1 VPPTD
6 LDLPRLERRL
16 RASGAS
22 GLLPARLAASVR
34 LAGEPVVRDGLPLS
48 GDAVLAVV
56 DCGGETV
63 ITPVVV
69 RDGELRRARA
79 GDGAFAAIAE
89 VLAAGTPVGRFVPR
103 PFGPV
108 PTGGDERAIDV
119 DQSND
124 SMVVGD
130 AAVVKVYARTTPGP
144 QPGLDLPAHLA
155 AVGFARTP
163 TPHGVL
169 VWEGA
174 SDRPTLLASVTR
186 YLPGAT
192 DGWDWYVA
200 LLLRWLDGD
209 ASDVEV
215 HAPAAEI
222 GALVADLHRALA
234 TPSEVFPTP
243 VTTAGRDAVAAWRA
257 RAEATL
263 AEALEVAVEETRP
276 RLQALAP
283 RVGPAFDAF
292 DAVDETPVLR
302 IHGDLHVGQVLRSG
316 EGYAV
321 SDLDGNPL
329 APPVE
334 RVRPDAAARDVA
346 SMARAIDHVG
356 RVAQRR
362 RPERDGEVEGWIAE
376 ARGGFLEAYRVGLGP
391 EAHLFDERLL
401 FPFEVAQECHEHVY
415 AARYLPRWSYVPD
428 RALPALLEASA

>member
-1 VPPTD
+1 
-6 LDLPRLERRL
+6 
-16 RASGAS
+16 
-22 GLLPARLAASVR
+22 
-34 LAGEPVVRDGLPLS
+34 
-48 GDAVLAVV
+48 
-56 DCGGETV
+56 
-63 ITPVVV
+63 
-69 RDGELRRARA
+69 
-79 GDGAFAAIAE
+79 
-89 VLAAGTPVGRFVPR
+89 
-103 PFGPV
+103 
-108 PTGGDERAIDV
+108 
-119 DQSND
+119 
-124 SMVVGD
+124 
-130 AAVVKVYARTTPGP
+130 
-144 QPGLDLPAHLA
+144 
-155 AVGFARTP
+155 
-163 TPHGVL
+163 
-169 VWEGA
+169 
-174 SDRPTLLASVTR
+174 
-186 YLPGAT
+186 
-192 DGWDWYVA
+192 
-200 LLLRWLDGD
+200 
-209 ASDVEV
+209 
-215 HAPAAEI
+215 
-222 GALVADLHRALA
+222 
-234 TPSEVFPTP
+234 VFPTP

-283 RVGPAFDAF
+283 RVGPVFDAF